1 MTYIARKSVHLIVA
15 FFILIAISALPSLVV
30 QTDFSLTNYWNGI
43 QQQMNQL
50 QKLEDITY
58 YNITAQRYLPL
69 LPALGPLVKE
79 SVIIFT
85 TALAVSTSLGLMYA
99 YFYYR
104 SGRRVRT
111 VLHQTSQTLEMV
123 PDLFWL
129 IFSQFLAIT
138 IHKSTGFDRIEVAGG
153 FAEYIRF
160 LPIVTLTLT
169 TLFFFIK
176 WLTIHIHEQ
185 EAIPYL
191 ELAQAKG
198 IRPRGLFWK
207 HLLPNI
213 IYRFYLFFRSNII
226 TILSTLLIVEYLFN
240 VQGLFRFAVY
250 NPQMEILLVILFVI
264 YIPIFLLDLLIEWI
278 IPNAWK
284 GGI

>member
-43 QQQMNQL
+43 QQQMDQL
-50 QKLEDITY
+50 EKLEDITY

-85 TALAVSTSLGLMYA
+85 TALAVSTSLGLIYA
-99 YFYYR
+99 YYYYR

-129 IFSQFLAIT
+129 IISQFLAIT

-160 LPIVTLTLT
+160 LPIVTLTMT

>member
-43 QQQMNQL
+43 QQQMDQL

-85 TALAVSTSLGLMYA
+85 TALAVSTSLGLIYA
-99 YFYYR
+99 YYYYR

-129 IFSQFLAIT
+129 IISQFLAIT

-160 LPIVTLTLT
+160 LPIVTLTMT